1 MAICAGNQEDLE
13 ALESSSEI
21 SEALEE
27 SEVEEMIMM
36 ESKQKKKKI
45 KVSLFLYSSNNA
57 ASSVGSVV
65 CVGQGRLRW

>member
-57 ASSVGSVV
+57 ASY
-65 CVGQGRLRW
+65 GRLFM